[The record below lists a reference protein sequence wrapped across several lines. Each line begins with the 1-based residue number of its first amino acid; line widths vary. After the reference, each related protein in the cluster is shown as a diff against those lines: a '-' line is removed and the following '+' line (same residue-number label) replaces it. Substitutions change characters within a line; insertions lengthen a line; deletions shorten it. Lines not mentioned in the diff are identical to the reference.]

1 MGIRRPDTATLRR
14 EAVSKLSEEFRLELP
29 QANAQSVCASAI
41 ESLGWK
47 MTERQADRVVAKTG
61 WGAFKNPGSI
71 EILLVD
77 AGGTATAVQM
87 NGSIA
92 QIGPVA
98 KRNLSKSMNQLREA
112 IDSTARGPA

>member
-1 MGIRRPDTATLRR
+1 M
-14 EAVSKLSEEFRLELP
+14 SKISEEFRLELP
-29 QANAQSVCASAI
+29 PANAQSACASAI

-47 MTERQADRVVAKTG
+47 MTEQQPDRMVAKTG
-61 WGAFKNPGSI
+61 WGAFKTPGSI

-92 QIGPVA
+92 QIGPIA
-98 KRNLSKSMNQLREA
+98 KRNLSKSMSQLREA

>member
-1 MGIRRPDTATLRR
+1 M
-14 EAVSKLSEEFRLELP
+14 SKLSEEFRLAMA
-29 QANAQSVCASAI
+29 QADAHSTCVGAI

-47 MTERQADRVVAKTG
+47 MGENEPDRVVAKTG

-71 EILLVD
+71 ELLLVD

-92 QIGPVA
+92 QVGPIA
-98 KRNLSKSMNQLREA
+98 KRNLRKSMEQLRAA
-112 IDSTARGPA
+112 IDSNTGAGA

>member
-1 MGIRRPDTATLRR
+1 M
-14 EAVSKLSEEFRLELP
+14 SKMSEEFRLELP
-29 QANAQSVCASAI
+29 QANAQQACVSAI

-47 MTERQADRVVAKTG
+47 MPESQPDRVVAKTG

-92 QIGPVA
+92 QIGPIA
-98 KRNLSKSMNQLREA
+98 KRNLGKSMNQLREA
-112 IDSTARGPA
+112 INSAAGVPA